1 MIRRPC
7 SKCETTD
14 FPKYRRMKLRKNG
27 QRTESM
33 ASYCTACHSEEQ
45 KIREERRYE
54 KKLAYNR
61 AWRKANRDKV
71 NAYAR
76 ADYEKNKDAINEKQR
91 EKYVPKPRSPRKYSH
106 PKTLNTGWH
115 KNKFNFGKMPGKPVK
130 HQPPGIP
137 ANNGGE

>member
-7 SKCETTD
+7 SKCGSVD
-14 FPKYRRMKLRKNG
+14 FPKYRRIKLRKNG

-33 ASYCTACHSEEQ
+33 ASYCTACYSEEQ
-45 KIREERRYE
+45 KIREERRYK

-76 ADYEKNKDAINEKQR
+76 ADYEKNKDAINEKKR
-91 EKYVPKPRSPRKYSH
+91 EKYEPKPKSPRKYTR
-106 PKTLNTGWH
+106 PKNNSSPWH
-115 KNKFNFGKMPGKPVK
+115 TEKFIFGKMPGKPVQ
-130 HQPPGIP
+130 HQPPGFP
-137 ANNGGE
+137 ANKGGE